1 MAGPNTFSCNVFS
14 SNRSHPT
21 ERIHQEVGKVQLAMQ
36 KNFEAALS
44 NIEKADDIADRT
56 DALANKAKMFHDLG
70 KQVHYNERCKN
81 YKMYAIVG
89 VSLRCYGN
97 DVTCKPDGSRQLT

>member
-1 MAGPNTFSCNVFS
+1 
-14 SNRSHPT
+14 
-21 ERIHQEVGKVQLAMQ
+21 MQ

-56 DALANKAKMFHDLG
+56 DALASKAKMFHDLG

-89 VSLRCYGN
+89 GIVVVLLIIIIVVATR
-97 DVTCKPDGSRQLT
+97 